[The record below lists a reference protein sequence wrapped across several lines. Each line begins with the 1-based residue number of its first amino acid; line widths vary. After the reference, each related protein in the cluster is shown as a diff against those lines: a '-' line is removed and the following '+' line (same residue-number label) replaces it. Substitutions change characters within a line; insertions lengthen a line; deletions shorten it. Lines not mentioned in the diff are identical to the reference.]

1 MLLDSKESKTTA
13 TKLKVMSLNNPC
25 LTYSEPEH
33 WFMYTSGILMPVLEI
48 PLQTTCSLALSWGQ
62 PERRCTVY
70 HSIGAD
76 TKEDD
81 CEVCAVYSKVWEN
94 WDWETKLRLMK
105 YYVRAHPDIPKTPIH
120 NKHTHKKRKC
130 AKCGAS
136 CTACIMMLT
145 AENRIRLN
153 FLEF

>member
-1 MLLDSKESKTTA
+1 
-13 TKLKVMSLNNPC
+13 
-25 LTYSEPEH
+25 
-33 WFMYTSGILMPVLEI
+33 MPHIFRAWTFVHVYFRNFDACTWDTPTDHLQPSIVLRR
-48 PLQTTCSLALSWGQ
+48 GQ

-145 AENRIRLN
+145 AENRSRLN